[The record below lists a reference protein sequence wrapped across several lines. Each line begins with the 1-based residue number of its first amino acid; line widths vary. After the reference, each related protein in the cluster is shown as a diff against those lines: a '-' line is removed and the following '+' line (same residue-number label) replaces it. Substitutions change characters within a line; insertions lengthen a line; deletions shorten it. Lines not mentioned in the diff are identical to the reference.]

1 MNMNFKSMPRMFTW
15 IGGALLV
22 GGLAGCAGSA
32 AENEDAGSGSDASGA
47 RALTKVVVT
56 PINPQSFSHRFSVQG
71 NVETDRNT
79 LLTAEF
85 AGLIEEVLVREGA
98 QVTAGQALVRIN
110 TDVLNRSMEELRNQ
124 LDLAQMVFDRQER
137 LWEQSIGSEMEF
149 LQAKTQ
155 LEAVERSMRTL
166 AEQKEMAVIRSPFAG
181 VVDRCLAKTG
191 ELAIPGAPLVRIVNL
206 EDMYVRA
213 TVSDHYAGQI
223 SKGMAA
229 EVIVS
234 GVDTISTRIGR
245 VGQFINPANRTL
257 EITLPLPAGSKFLP
271 NMYASVWLEDLRL
284 DSAVVIPSAWIQ
296 QDINGEDF
304 VFVASGSGA
313 ERTVEKRT
321 LSVGVG
327 SGDQMLIESGLEMGA
342 QVISKGATRVVQGQ
356 LVNVISE

>member
-1 MNMNFKSMPRMFTW
+1 MPRTFAW
-15 IGGALLV
+15 IGSAFLMGA
-22 GGLAGCAGSA
+22 LAGCSGSA
-32 AENEDAGSGSDASGA
+32 AENEDASSEPVSAGS
-47 RALTKVVVT
+47 RALTKVAVT
-56 PINPQSFSHRFSVQG
+56 SITPQPFSHRFSVQG
-71 NVETDRNT
+71 NVETDRNA
-79 LLTAEF
+79 LLTAEYG
-85 AGLIEEVLVREGA
+85 GLIEEVLVREGA
-98 QVTAGQALVRIN
+98 QVASGQALVRIN
-110 TDVLNRSMEELRNQ
+110 TDVLNRSMEELQNQ
-124 LDLAQMVFDRQER
+124 VDLAQLVFERQER
-137 LWEQSIGSEMEF
+137 LWKQNIGSEMEF

-155 LEAVERSMRTL
+155 LEGMQRSMQTL
-166 AEQKEMAVIRSPFAG
+166 KEQKEMAVIRAPFAG
-181 VVDRCLAKTG
+181 VLDRCMAKTG

-206 EDMYVRA
+206 QDLFVRA

-234 GVDTISTRIGR
+234 GVDTIATRIGR

-257 EITLPLPAGSKFLP
+257 EITLPLPEGSKFLP

-304 VFVASGSGA
+304 VFVATGEGV

-327 SGDQMLIESGLEMGA
+327 SGDQMLVESGLEMGA
-342 QVISKGATRVVQGQ
+342 QVISKGASRVVQGQ